1 MSDAELLAPVRSPL
15 RRLPGVQIIGTGS
28 YVPEKIVTNEDL
40 ARLGC
45 DADWII
51 QRTGIRE
58 RRHAPLEIAT
68 SDMAVIA
75 AERCLEAAQVDRS
88 RIDLLVLGTL
98 SPDYLLPAT
107 ASAVQYRL
115 G

>member
-1 MSDAELLAPVRSPL
+1 MADTEQVLAPARSPL
-15 RRLPGVQIIGTGS
+15 RRLTGVQIIGTGS
-28 YVPEKIVTNEDL
+28 YVPDNVVTNEDL

-58 RRHAPLEIAT
+58 RRHAPPEMST
-68 SDMAVIA
+68 SDMALKA
-75 AERCLEAAQVDRS
+75 AQRCIEAAQVDRD

-107 ASAVQYRL
+107 AAAVQ
-115 G
+115 